1 MIKMKGSQMTEEE
14 AWALDEEISKDENIE
29 FGPNGTGFLSMRDA
43 RLMGLNDLSVKYLMT
58 KAEATR
64 KSPGQIVNELIQQA
78 ISKTA
83 MF

>member
-1 MIKMKGSQMTEEE
+1 MERMTEEE

-29 FGPNGTGFLSMRDA
+29 FGLNGTGFLSMRDA

-64 KSPGQIVNELIQQA
+64 KSPGQIVNELIKQA

-83 MF
+83 TF

>member
-1 MIKMKGSQMTEEE
+1 MIKMERMTEEE
-14 AWALDEEISKDENIE
+14 AWALDEEISNDDTIE
-29 FGPNGTGFLSMRDA
+29 FGPNGTGFLSMRDT

-64 KSPGQIVNELIQQA
+64 KSPGQIMNELIKQA
-78 ISKTA
+78 INKTA

>member
-1 MIKMKGSQMTEEE
+1 MIKMKRMTEEE
-14 AWALDEEISKDENIE
+14 AWALDEEISNDETIE

-64 KSPGQIVNELIQQA
+64 KSPGQIVNELIRKELKA
-78 ISKTA
+78 A
-83 MF
+83 V